1 MATESFKVLQT
12 FGIDYTKYKILVQA
26 KSSNRYFVWY
36 DEKIEADVNQEVL
49 ITYEG
54 NSWQTIN
61 NPQNGRRAKITN
73 SEKVN

>member
-36 DEKIEADVNQEVL
+36 EDKIEADVGQEVL

-54 NSWQTIN
+54 DSWQTIN
-61 NPQNGRRAKITN
+61 NPSNGRRSRITH

>member
-36 DEKIEADVNQEVL
+36 EEQIGADLGQEVL

-54 NSWQTIN
+54 NNWQTIN
-61 NPQNGRRAKITN
+61 NPLKGKRARITQA
-73 SEKVN
+73 EKVN

>member
-1 MATESFKVLQT
+1 MATESFKVIQT

-36 DEKIEADVNQEVL
+36 EEQIGADLGQEVL

-54 NSWQTIN
+54 NNWQTIN
-61 NPQNGRRAKITN
+61 NPLNGRRARITQA
-73 SEKVN
+73 EKVN